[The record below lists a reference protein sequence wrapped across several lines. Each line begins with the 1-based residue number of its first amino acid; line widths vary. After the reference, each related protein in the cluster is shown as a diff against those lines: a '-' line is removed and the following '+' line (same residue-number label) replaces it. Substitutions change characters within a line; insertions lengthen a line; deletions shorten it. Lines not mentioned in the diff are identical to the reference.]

1 MFTSPKKVLILMIFV
16 ILSYESSEAQFLG
29 TPSEIVTAKAFTSQD
44 QFHSGQNFKI
54 AIQLNIQDGWHINAN
69 PAGQDNLI
77 PTELILPKLPNLILG
92 PTIYPKGEITNL
104 VSVGKVPLYHY
115 QSLIGVQG
123 KISTEM
129 ELGSIKLMLTIR
141 YQACNDQ
148 ICLMPMQL
156 SIPVSLT
163 VVSSDRSMQPIH
175 ADIFE
180 KINFKSF
187 LENTKKQAASDNRF
201 LSALSKGHFWAFLF
215 VFVGGV
221 LTSLTPCVY
230 PLIPI
235 TVSVFGA
242 GRDTSRSKSFFLSIS
257 YVFGMAV
264 MYSLLGL
271 LVAVTGSVFGA
282 IMINPIAIGLV
293 CAILM
298 VLGLSMLGLFELQL
312 PTTLQNQLNTIGGSG
327 FGHIYGLVNAAGVIA
342 APCTGPAL
350 GAVLSYVATTN
361 DMVLGFFLML
371 TYALG
376 MGLLFVV
383 IGTFSSILSSLP
395 PSGGW
400 MYVLENTFGVAIIA
414 MALFYLKNIW
424 PPLNLLLRSSV
435 EFLAIGLIF
444 VINGIQIGRFTQRF
458 KDLNGFA
465 VWQKTFGISMA
476 VIGFYIVAGGFI
488 NGGFHFTEP
497 SKLSSEK
504 ILVNWIQEES
514 EGFAIA
520 KREKKP
526 VMIDFYADWCSV
538 CKELDHRTFAQPE
551 VAERLAD
558 FVTIKLDFT
567 DSKDSKNKLLKAK
580 YEVTG
585 LPIVAFFDS
594 DGKEFDDKRISSFI
608 PADKFLTWIA
618 DIR

>member
-16 ILSYESSEAQFLG
+16 VLSYESSEAQFLG

-187 LENTKKQAASDNRF
+187 LENTKKQAASDNQF

-242 GRDTSRSKSFFLSIS
+242 GRDTSRRKSFFLSIS

-271 LVAVTGSVFGA
+271 VVAVTGSVFGA
-282 IMINPIAIGLV
+282 IMVNPIAIGLV
-293 CAILM
+293 CAI
-298 VLGLSMLGLFELQL
+298 
-312 PTTLQNQLNTIGGSG
+312 
-327 FGHIYGLVNAAGVIA
+327 
-342 APCTGPAL
+342 
-350 GAVLSYVATTN
+350 
-361 DMVLGFFLML
+361 
-371 TYALG
+371 
-376 MGLLFVV
+376 
-383 IGTFSSILSSLP
+383 
-395 PSGGW
+395 
-400 MYVLENTFGVAIIA
+400 
-414 MALFYLKNIW
+414 
-424 PPLNLLLRSSV
+424 
-435 EFLAIGLIF
+435 
-444 VINGIQIGRFTQRF
+444 
-458 KDLNGFA
+458 
-465 VWQKTFGISMA
+465 
-476 VIGFYIVAGGFI
+476 
-488 NGGFHFTEP
+488 
-497 SKLSSEK
+497 
-504 ILVNWIQEES
+504 
-514 EGFAIA
+514 
-520 KREKKP
+520 
-526 VMIDFYADWCSV
+526 
-538 CKELDHRTFAQPE
+538 
-551 VAERLAD
+551 
-558 FVTIKLDFT
+558 
-567 DSKDSKNKLLKAK
+567 
-580 YEVTG
+580 
-585 LPIVAFFDS
+585 
-594 DGKEFDDKRISSFI
+594 
-608 PADKFLTWIA
+608 
-618 DIR
+618 